1 MNQKE
6 KSQLTKTAAQK
17 EAFLIKKLTEYK
29 SVIVAYSGGV
39 DSTYLADCAN
49 DVLVYKTKSVNVQ
62 IYWVG
67 STEMAFSVQKRI
79 IGVDARYIGSHTASQ
94 SGYLSICL
102 NKWPLKSAKQNKR
115 KQG

>member
-1 MNQKE
+1 ME
-6 KSQLTKTAAQK
+6 L
-17 EAFLIKKLTEYK
+17 LKK
-29 SVIVAYSGGV
+29 
-39 DSTYLADCAN
+39 
-49 DVLVYKTKSVNVQ
+49 KTKSVNVQ

-102 NKWPLKSAKQNKR
+102 SECALKSAKQNKLT
-115 KQG
+115 QG

>member
-1 MNQKE
+1 MSYFALVHSSEFRALLAKMS
-6 KSQLTKTAAQK
+6 KSRPGSQPAIMEML
-17 EAFLIKKLTEYK
+17 KK
-29 SVIVAYSGGV
+29 
-39 DSTYLADCAN
+39 
-49 DVLVYKTKSVNVQ
+49 KTKSVNVQ